1 MAKAGLTPFEAIA
14 TGTTAPAEFYG
25 QDQLWGS
32 IAPGRSADL
41 IVLRDDPLLDI
52 GNTRSIEAVMVRGRY
67 LSREELD
74 AGLKDIRERY
84 RSPPEDA

>member
-1 MAKAGLTPFEAIA
+1 MAKAGLTPFEALL
-14 TGTTAPAEFYG
+14 TGTIAPAEFYR
-25 QDQLWGS
+25 QDHLWGS
-32 IAPGRSADL
+32 IASGRSADL

-84 RSPPEDA
+84 RSPAEDA